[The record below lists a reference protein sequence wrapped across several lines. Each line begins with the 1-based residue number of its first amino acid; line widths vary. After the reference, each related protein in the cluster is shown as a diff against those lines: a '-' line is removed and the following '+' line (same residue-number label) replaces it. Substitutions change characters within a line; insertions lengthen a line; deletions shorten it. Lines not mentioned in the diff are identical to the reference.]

1 MPEPPNSE
9 IAVEPLVRRPEISR
23 ALVWLEAGAER
34 FVEQITEVSQIPA
47 PTFAEER
54 RAEYVA
60 RRLVELSVEQIH
72 SDETG
77 NVLGCLSGD
86 APGPGLAVIAHLDT
100 VFGAGID
107 VSVSRQQD
115 RLYGPG
121 IGDNGAGVAGVLLM
135 LEALRVA
142 GVRPARPLWLVFSVG
157 EEGLGDLRGAR
168 AAVRDLASRVD
179 QVIAVE
185 GALLGRVTH
194 EGVGSRR
201 WRVSF
206 RGPGGHSWH
215 DFGRP
220 SAINAAARAVAAI
233 TSLDAP
239 SDPRTTY
246 NVGRIEG
253 GMGVNVIAAEASLL
267 LDMRSTGAGALRD
280 LAGRAEAAIRDE
292 AQREGVEVQFDT
304 VGDRPAG
311 AIAREHPLVQAS
323 AAVLTFLGLQP
334 RFEAA
339 STDANIPLSQGIPA
353 VTVGI
358 THGGGVHTEGEWI
371 EIPPATLG
379 VRQLL
384 LLVASLSSSSSAVRH
399 QPPGA

>member
-1 MPEPPNSE
+1 MIADVMPQSISPERA
-9 IAVEPLVRRPEISR
+9 IQLLAQQPEISR
-23 ALVWLEAGAER
+23 ALAWIEAAAER
-34 FVEQITEVSQIPA
+34 FVVQITELSQIAA

-60 RRLVELSVEQIH
+60 RRLSELGVEQIH
-72 SDETG
+72 ADETG
-77 NVLGCLSGD
+77 NLLGCLSGD
-86 APGPGLAVIAHLDT
+86 APGPGVAVIAHLDT
-100 VFGAGID
+100 VFGPAID

-135 LEALRVA
+135 LEAMRAA
-142 GVRPARPLWLVFSVG
+142 GVQPSRPLWLVFSVG

-168 AAVRDLASRVD
+168 AAVQDLKTRVN

-194 EGVGSRR
+194 QGVGSRR

-220 SAINAAARAVAAI
+220 SAISAAGQAVAAI
-233 TSLDAP
+233 GRLHVP
-239 SDPRTTY
+239 SDPRTTF

-253 GMGVNVIAAEASLL
+253 GMGVNVIAADASLL
-267 LDMRSTGAGALRD
+267 LDMRSTGVAELLD
-280 LAGRAEAAIRDE
+280 LGRRSEEAIRR
-292 AQREGVEVQFDT
+292 AAKQEGVEVQIET

-311 AIAREHPLVQAS
+311 AIPREHPLVQTS
-323 AAVLTFLGLQP
+323 AAALRFLGIQP

-358 THGGGVHTEGEWI
+358 THGSGVHTEGEWI
-371 EIPPATLG
+371 EIAPATLG
-379 VRQLL
+379 IRQLF
-384 LLVASLSSSSSAVRH
+384 LLVASLRS
-399 QPPGA
+399 